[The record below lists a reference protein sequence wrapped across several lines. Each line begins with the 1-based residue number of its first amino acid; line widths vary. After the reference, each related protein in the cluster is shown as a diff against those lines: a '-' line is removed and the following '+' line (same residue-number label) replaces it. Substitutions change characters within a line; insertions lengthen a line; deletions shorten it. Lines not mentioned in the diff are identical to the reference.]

1 MKNKQKALE
10 PLEFSF
16 LEDHSDILSD
26 IFATG
31 TIKKETT

>member
-1 MKNKQKALE
+1 MKNKLKTLE

-26 IFATG
+26 IFVSG
-31 TIKKETT
+31 TLK